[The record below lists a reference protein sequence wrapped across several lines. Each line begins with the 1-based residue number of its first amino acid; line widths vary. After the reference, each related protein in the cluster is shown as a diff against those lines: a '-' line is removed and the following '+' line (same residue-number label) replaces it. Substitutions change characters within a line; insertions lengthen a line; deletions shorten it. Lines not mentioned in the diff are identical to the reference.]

1 MPHLI
6 VDYARTIEDVV
17 EPEKLLS
24 VCMEGADASGL
35 FGPTDIKVRLV
46 PFEHFAQN
54 GGTLPFIH
62 VMARILS
69 GRSDD
74 QKRVLSAS
82 ILERLTGLELPQA
95 CLTVEIVDVHREVYA
110 KQERR

>member
-6 VDYARTIEDVV
+6 VDYARTIEDTVD
-17 EPEKLLS
+17 PERLLS
-24 VCMEGADASGL
+24 ACLEGAEASGL

-46 PFEHFAQN
+46 PFEHFVQN

-74 QKRVLSAS
+74 QKRLLSS
-82 ILERLTGLELPQA
+82 SVLERLAQLGLPQA
-95 CLTVEIVDVHREVYA
+95 CLTVEVVDIHREVYA
-110 KQERR
+110 KQEQR